1 MNEILDLDLVRS
13 GQALQAMAEQC
24 RHDMKQRWPDI
35 DFAADVWPIHTL
47 YNTTMLDVRFG
58 PAITDFVG
66 VDTSYL
72 LACRCLVSRAA
83 LEGKIKSSRYTLRAW
98 RLLHRQALP
107 LVALGRHHIIDLE
120 EATVKEARPAL
131 ASLVFND
138 LKQLGR
144 MLDELAHLGV
154 VRHLA
159 WGPSALTKSTLRKI
173 SVQWQKERKTNKSI
187 DVLDRQIEGLSDATQ
202 AMLLC
207 DGRLSTIDR
216 SAIALANILM
226 CAPSRINEPLC
237 LRINDRYTIE
247 DYATRPNG
255 DESGQLFKAHQLLF
269 MKGSKGADWSGKP
282 VLNFMTALSDL
293 CWNIILELGQRSRN
307 LLKYYEHHP
316 DRLYLP
322 PELEHLRGNVVS
334 KSALWKITNLANREP
349 NEKEISSINSGVWDT
364 FLKRHKDVPN
374 ATTVIENPRSYR
386 SNGRKNHYP
395 KATVLTWQAVENY
408 LLERVR
414 ERMDSMRWV
423 TSDNRYRGPLSEM
436 LMLVDPDRT
445 PYLPQAWADKPFCAR
460 LKSPAWRMKA
470 NHEKSVFIKLGLKM
484 TKGCDLVDC
493 YIEPHDIRRWLTT
506 TALDARER
514 LSDVLI
520 NKWANRINV
529 AQLAAYDL
537 RTAEQ
542 KANQVALPVPQELQ
556 SITTGLE
563 ALEGIE
569 NEYGLRTE
577 IAVAHGDGLAVTSV
591 DAVMQAT
598 ENRPVARSSNQLII
612 LYPNRFG
619 ICLHQHHETPC
630 RLYAGCAQGCN
641 EQLTVK
647 GHLPTNKEWRREED
661 LTNRSIINQL
671 QALITARQRG
681 VADDPATLDAHLL
694 TLVKGMDVRTIA
706 DELIERFHEIKEQ
719 VRDLSFRNELEAAF
733 VSRGIVSR
741 LDDPVVPNGA
751 LIKYH
756 NPSKHAAPGYE
767 RALEAQCGGR
777 DEMHRQSALLHQQYP
792 ELAPSTLGLKD
803 ESHLLFSDDDD
814 DDDDEKEKDEQAA

>member
-1 MNEILDLDLVRS
+1 MNEILNLGLIRS
-13 GQALQAMAEQC
+13 TQALQAMAEQC
-24 RHDMKQRWPDI
+24 RHDMKLRWPDI
-35 DFAADVWPIHTL
+35 DFDADVWPLHTL

-58 PAITDFVG
+58 PTITDFMG
-66 VDTSYL
+66 MDASYL

-83 LEGKIKSSRYTLRAW
+83 LEDKIKSPRYSLRAW

-107 LVALGRHHIIDLE
+107 LMTLARHHLIDLE
-120 EATVKEARPAL
+120 EATVKAVRPAL
-131 ASLVFND
+131 AALVFND

-144 MLDELAHLGV
+144 MLDELARLGIIG
-154 VRHLA
+154 HLA
-159 WGPSALTKSTLRKI
+159 WGPSATTKSTLQQI
-173 SVQWQKERKTNKSI
+173 SLQWQKQRKENKSI
-187 DVLDRQIEGLSDATQ
+187 DLLDRQIEGLSDATQ

-207 DGRLSTIDR
+207 DERLSTTDR

-226 CAPSRINEPLC
+226 CAPSRINEPMC

-247 DYATRPNG
+247 DYAARPNG
-255 DESGQLFKAHQLLF
+255 DESGQIFKMHQLLL

-282 VLNFMTALSDL
+282 ILNFMTALSDL
-293 CWNIILELGQRSRN
+293 CWNIILELGQRSRT
-307 LLKYYEHHP
+307 LLRHYEQNQ

-334 KSALWKITNLANREP
+334 KTALWKITNLTNREP
-349 NEKEISSINSGVWDT
+349 TEKEISSINSGVWDT
-364 FLKRHKDVPN
+364 FLKKNKDIPD
-374 ATTVIENPRSYR
+374 ATADIENPRLYR
-386 SNGRKNHYP
+386 SNGWKNHYT
-395 KATVLTWQAVENY
+395 KVTVLTWMAVENY
-408 LLERVR
+408 LLGRVR
-414 ERMDSMRWV
+414 ERMESMRWV
-423 TSDNRYRGPLSEM
+423 TSENRYRGPLSEM
-436 LMLVDPDRT
+436 LVLVDPDRT
-445 PYLPQAWADKPFCAR
+445 PYLPQAWADKPFSAR
-460 LKSPAWRMKA
+460 LKSPPWKLRT
-470 NHEKSVFIKLGLKM
+470 NFEKSVFIKLGLKM

-556 SITTGLE
+556 SITKGLE

-569 NEYGLRTE
+569 NAYGLRTE
-577 IAVAHGDGLAVTSV
+577 IAVAHGDGLAITSV

-598 ENRPVARSSNQLII
+598 ESRPIARSSNQILI

-630 RLYAGCAQGCN
+630 RLYAACSEGCN

-647 GHLPTNKEWRREED
+647 GHLPTNEEWRRQND
-661 LTNRSIINQL
+661 LTNRGIVNQL

-694 TLVKGMDVRTIA
+694 TLVKGVDPRTIA

-719 VRDLSFRNELEAAF
+719 VRDLSFKSELEAAF
-733 VSRGIVSR
+733 ISRGIVNR
-741 LDDPVVPNGA
+741 LDDPVVPSGA

-767 RALEAQCGGR
+767 RAIEAQFGGR
-777 DEMHRQSALLHQQYP
+777 KEMHRQSALFHQKYP
-792 ELAPSTLGLKD
+792 ELAPSALGLKD
-803 ESHLLFSDDDD
+803 ESHLLMSDDDD
-814 DDDDEKEKDEQAA
+814 EDKEGKNEQAA

>member
-1 MNEILDLDLVRS
+1 MSEIFDLDLLRS
-13 GQALQAMAEQC
+13 TQALQEMAEQC
-24 RHDMKQRWPDI
+24 RHDMKQRWPDV
-35 DFAADVWPIHTL
+35 DFDADVWPIHTL

-58 PAITDFVG
+58 PTITDFLRM
-66 VDTSYL
+66 DTSYL

-83 LEGKIKSSRYTLRAW
+83 LEGKIKSPRFALRAW
-98 RLLHRQALP
+98 RLLHRQEIP

-120 EATVKEARPAL
+120 EATVKGVRPAL

-138 LKQLGR
+138 LKLLGR
-144 MLDELAHLGV
+144 MLDELARLGIV
-154 VRHLA
+154 EHLA
-159 WGPSALTKSTLRKI
+159 WGPSAITKSTLQKI
-173 SVQWQKERKTNKSI
+173 SMQWQKERKKRKSI
-187 DVLDRQIEGLSDATQ
+187 DTLDRQIEGLSDATH

-207 DGRLSTIDR
+207 DERLSNTDR

-237 LRINDRYTIE
+237 MRVHDRYTIE

-255 DESGQLFKAHQLLF
+255 DESGQLFKAHQLLL

-282 VLNFMTALSDL
+282 VLNFMIALSDL
-293 CWNIILELGQRSRN
+293 CWNIIIELGQRSRT
-307 LLKYYEHHP
+307 LLKHYERNP
-316 DRLYLP
+316 DHLYLP
-322 PELEHLRGNVVS
+322 PKLEHLRGNVVS
-334 KSALWKITNLANREP
+334 KSALWKITNLADREP
-349 NEKEISSINSGVWDT
+349 TEREISAITSGVWDT
-364 FLKRHKDVPN
+364 FLKKHKDVPN
-374 ATTVIENPRSYR
+374 ATAVIENPRSYR
-386 SNGRKNHYP
+386 SNGWRNHYST
-395 KATVLTWQAVENY
+395 ATVLTWHAVENY
-408 LLERVR
+408 LLERVH
-414 ERMDSMRWV
+414 ERMESMRWV
-423 TSDNRYRGPLSEM
+423 TSDNRYRGLLSEM

-460 LKSPAWRMKA
+460 LKSAPWRMKT
-470 NHEKSVFIKLGLKM
+470 NHEKSVFIKLGLRM
-484 TKGCDLVDC
+484 TKGGDLVDC

-556 SITTGLE
+556 SITIGLE

-598 ENRPVARSSNQLII
+598 ENRPVARSSNQIII

-630 RLYAGCAQGCN
+630 RLYAGCSEGCN

-647 GHLPTNKEWRREED
+647 GHLPTNEEWRRQD
-661 LTNRSIINQL
+661 NLTNRSIINQL

-706 DELIERFHEIKEQ
+706 AELIERFHEIKEQ

-733 VSRGIVSR
+733 VSRGIVTR
-741 LDDPVVPNGA
+741 LDDPIVPNGA

-756 NPSKHAAPGYE
+756 NPSKHAAPGCE

-777 DEMHRQSALLHQQYP
+777 EEMQRQSALFHQKFP
-792 ELAPSTLGLKD
+792 ELAPRTLGLKD
-803 ESHLLFSDDDD
+803 ESHLLASEDDDN
-814 DDDDEKEKDEQAA
+814 DDEEKDEQAA